1 MQPRPIVPGATY
13 LVTRRCTQRQY
24 LLAPSKTTSEV
35 FLYCL
40 AYAAQKTRVRVHAVI
55 VMSNHYH
62 LVVTDELGV
71 LPIFVEC
78 LNKLVA
84 KTMNAHL
91 GRWENFWASQQ
102 ASYVQLLDD
111 DAVIDKIAYAI
122 CNPVAA
128 GRCRSSEEWPGVC
141 VWRPGKRRA
150 MRPDVFF
157 RKSGC
162 MPESVDLFIELP
174 ALVGTTPGQTRR
186 RIEEAIG
193 EHERSQQERILHE
206 GQTFTGTEDLRRID
220 PFDSPRTLEPRR
232 RLSPS
237 IASRDP
243 GARIDALARR
253 ADFLGK
259 YRLALA
265 SWLEGIR
272 TICFPFGTYFMR
284 VRHAAMCA
292 DA

>member
-1 MQPRPIVPGATY
+1 MLPRPIVPGATY

-71 LPIFVEC
+71 LPVFVEC

-102 ASYVQLLDD
+102 ASYVQLLDA
-111 DAVIDKIAYAI
+111 DAVIDKIAYVI

-128 GRCRSSEEWPGVC
+128 GGCPSSDEWPGVC
-141 VWRPGKRRA
+141 VWRPGKRRVK
-150 MRPDVFF
+150 RPDFFF
-157 RKSGC
+157 RRSGC
-162 MPESVDLFIELP
+162 MPESVDLFVELP
-174 ALVGTTPGQTRR
+174 ALVGMTPGHTRR
-186 RIEEAIG
+186 RIEQAIG
-193 EHERSQQERILHE
+193 ERERTQQERVRRE
-206 GQTFTGTEDLRRID
+206 GQTFAVANELKRVD
-220 PFDSPRTLEPRR
+220 PFDSPRTREPRR
-232 RLSPS
+232 RLSPT

-243 GARIDALARR
+243 VARVDALARR
-253 ADFLGK
+253 AGFLSK

-272 TICFPFGTYFMR
+272 TTCFPFGTYLMR

-292 DA
+292 EA